1 MAPTA
6 PWRWWQVWRRRA
18 APSAPGPAA
27 AASEFPAAFAGAPG
41 YRPLRVLGR
50 GATAEVLLALH
61 EASGQLVALKVFAF
75 EGSASPALDEALARF
90 VAEADASRRLRH
102 PDIIAVLDAGR
113 AQGLAW
119 MAMEYVEGHDLS
131 RYTAKAR
138 LLPEALVLGI
148 GVRLARAL
156 AHAHGQGIVHR
167 DIKPANVRVDLTH
180 DVVKLGDFGVAR
192 LADAARTRTG
202 LMLGTPAYMA
212 PEVLAGG
219 DAGPAADLH
228 ALAVMLYELLTGERP
243 YRGDSLGALIR
254 EVAVH
259 PVPPLLVKRPDLPFA
274 LSDLLARAMAKQP
287 EARPAHARELADAL
301 ERLRGELPG
310 PRP

>member
-6 PWRWWQVWRRRA
+6 PWRWWQVWRRR
-18 APSAPGPAA
+18 SAPPAPEPQA
-27 AASEFPAAFAGAPG
+27 AASDFPDASAGVPG

-50 GATAEVLLALH
+50 GATSEVLLALH

-75 EGSASPALDEALARF
+75 NGGTTPALDEALARF

-113 AQGLAW
+113 AQDRAW
-119 MAMEYVEGHDLS
+119 MAMEFVEGHDLS
-131 RYTAKAR
+131 RYTAKVR
-138 LLPEALVLGI
+138 LLPETLVLGM

-219 DAGPAADLH
+219 DAGPPADIH

-243 YRGDSLGALIR
+243 YRGDSLGELIR
-254 EVAVH
+254 EVAQQ
-259 PVPPLLVKRPDLPFA
+259 PVPQLRARRPDLPDA
-274 LSDLLARAMAKQP
+274 LSDLLASAMAKQP
-287 EARPAHARELADAL
+287 EARPLRARDFADAL
-301 ERLRGELPG
+301 EQVRASLPSPRG
-310 PRP
+310 